1 MTRPHRSQY
10 RTEPPGSLSERV
22 YNVITDMSDAKSV
35 LQELQAIV
43 PSGPKFPLQ
52 PIIVA
57 AQEEPGMFDSFEA
70 YSWFLR
76 SIATML
82 RPRGRAARSIRR
94 AGHPPR
100 RGQASGALGVGGS
113 SPLNRRG
120 AKASVL
126 PQRRLDP
133 GSFPCSSRPPSKP
146 SPPFP
151 GPRKSPTAAGIRA
164 LGLGV
169 RRRNVTV
176 NCSPNAHSSPELGAW
191 PIYSTSFF
199 PRDFSGLYSLFSR
212 KVGIPFACHLQR
224 WLPQTLADTA
234 PTLECRHSSE
244 VAAPV
249 DDSPRLWCKCRP
261 SVGCPGHGTRQSQL
275 RNSPLPRVS
284 HRYVG

>member
-1 MTRPHRSQY
+1 MESRGCPSAGRPARRRLRTRL
-10 RTEPPGSLSERV
+10 PPGGASPDGCEDPTGHRHHHHESGADRRPLFPPEAEDGSRRAAGRTAQAGAQLRAGGVRLREAEKSNH
-22 YNVITDMSDAKSV
+22 YNTVMLECMARFVITDMSDAKSV

-43 PSGPKFPLQ
+43 PSGPKLPVQ

-57 AQEEPGMFDSFEA
+57 AQEEPGMFNSFEA
-70 YSWFLR
+70 YPWFLKVHR
-76 SIATML
+76 YDA
-82 RPRGRAARSIRR
+82 PAPGRAARSIRR

-176 NCSPNAHSSPELGAW
+176 NCSPNAHSSPE
-191 PIYSTSFF
+191 
-199 PRDFSGLYSLFSR
+199 
-212 KVGIPFACHLQR
+212 R

-234 PTLECRHSSE
+234 PTPRMPPLE
-244 VAAPV
+244 
-249 DDSPRLWCKCRP
+249 
-261 SVGCPGHGTRQSQL
+261 
-275 RNSPLPRVS
+275 
-284 HRYVG
+284 